1 MKPTVH
7 PQVAAVLER
16 AAKSPI
22 PPYYSVP
29 PHVARRIYRDTRGAV
44 SPPAPEVAEARLMII
59 PGPGGPIALR
69 AYRPA
74 GAKAAEA
81 LPALVFFH
89 GGGWVVGDLDTHDHV
104 CRHLAF
110 AGDVVV
116 LAIDYRLAPEHPF
129 PAAVDD
135 ALAALRWART
145 QAATLGIDP
154 ARIAVGGDS
163 AGANLAAIAC
173 LAAREAG
180 DALPAFQLLIYPAV
194 DFTADNASLRDN
206 ATGYLLTRAALL
218 QFYDWYVG
226 ATQDRRD
233 WRVSPLWAASH
244 AGLPSALV
252 QTAEFDPLRDEGA
265 LYADTL
271 RAAGVPVEHRHYEG
285 MVHGFARMGGRV
297 DRGRRALDDAAAALR
312 TAFAR

>member
-1 MKPTVH
+1 MPLD
-7 PQVAAVLER
+7 PQCAALCEAAAR
-16 AAKSPI
+16 AGAPFDAGD
-22 PPYYSVP
+22 PLAV
-29 PHVARRIYRDTRGAV
+29 RRAYAATTAMYAYDPGPLKAV
-44 SPPAPEVAEARLMII
+44 TDLAID
-59 PGPGGPIALR
+59 GPGGTLAVR
-69 AYRPA
+69 AYRPHSA
-74 GAKAAEA
+74 HAL
-81 LPALVFFH
+81 LPALVFLH

-116 LAIDYRLAPEHPF
+116 LAVEYRLAPEQPF

-135 ALAALRWART
+135 GIAALRWTRT
-145 QAATLGIDP
+145 NAASLGIDP

-163 AGANLAAIAC
+163 AGGNLAAVVC

-180 DALPAFQLLIYPAV
+180 EPLPAFQLLIYPAV

-206 ATGYLLTRAALL
+206 ATGYLLTRAALV
-218 QFYDWYVG
+218 QFYDWYLG
-226 ATQDRRD
+226 ATPDRRD
-233 WRVSPLWAASH
+233 WRVSPLWASSH
-244 AGLPSALV
+244 AGLPPALV

-271 RAAGVPVEHRHYEG
+271 RAARVAVEHRHYEG
-285 MVHGFARMGGRV
+285 MVHGFARMGGKV

-312 TAFAR
+312 RALAR